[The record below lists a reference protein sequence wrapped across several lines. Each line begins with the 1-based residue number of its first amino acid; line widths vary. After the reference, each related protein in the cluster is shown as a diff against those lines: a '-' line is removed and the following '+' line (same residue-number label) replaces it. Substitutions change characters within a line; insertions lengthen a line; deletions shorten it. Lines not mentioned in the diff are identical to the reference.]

1 MGNFSIIK
9 LAAFGVL
16 AAYIFTGPA
25 AAQNSAKTL
34 RLALQDPIRTI
45 DEYND
50 SKPENS
56 LLSSVLYS
64 SLLRFDARAQTL
76 RPGLAK
82 SWTRTNS
89 TTIEFDLRDD
99 VTWHD
104 GEKVDA
110 DDVVALVTWISD
122 DNSKYG
128 RKNSFTFIK
137 GAEKL
142 SSSKVRITMKEPTAV
157 DLMTFAQITPI
168 YPEHVF
174 SSLAD
179 KADFGR
185 NPVGTGPY
193 RATSVDRNKGIYA
206 EKFKGYRLYG
216 FDHRETNVEKFTALP
231 INDAQT
237 QVAQFL
243 TGAIDVVRDLPPDQ
257 ARDLIKDKKYALTV
271 SDGLTMAFLQ
281 LDASGRSGK
290 KELQDVRVRK
300 ALHMAI
306 DRKTIA
312 SELIWGGGKARP
324 LDAFCVKPMAGC
336 EYATKAPDY
345 DPAAAKKLLAEAGY
359 ANGFELTIYATG
371 ERNGRNAQA
380 VAGYLTAVGVK
391 TGVRIINF
399 PTLSDL
405 QRDGKLE
412 AYVATYPPS
421 IADVDQTM
429 NRFFAKGRRDFT
441 GDPMLNEATETGAAE
456 VDPTKRAAI
465 YRAAFDKI
473 NTEAYALPLSNFP
486 ILFTHTADLAIRD
499 DSLGAWGAE
508 IFDFSW
514 K

>member
-1 MGNFSIIK
+1 MKIFSLVK
-9 LAAFGVL
+9 FAAMAVGATL
-16 AAYIFTGPA
+16 TISGPA
-25 AAQNSAKTL
+25 LAQQSTKTL

-64 SLLRFDARAQTL
+64 SLLWFDSRAQAL

-82 SWTRTNS
+82 SWTRINPTV
-89 TTIEFDLRDD
+89 IEFDLRDD

-110 DDVVALVTWISD
+110 DDVVALISWVAD

-142 SSSKVRITMKEPTAV
+142 SATKVRITMKEPTAV
-157 DLMTFAQITPI
+157 DLITFAQITPI

-174 SSLAD
+174 APLAE

-193 RATSVDRNKGIYA
+193 RVTSVDRNKGVFA
-206 EKFKGYRLYG
+206 EKFKNYRLYG
-216 FDHRETNVEKFTALP
+216 FDHPETNVEKFTAFP

-257 ARDLIKDKKYALTV
+257 VRDLLKDKKYALTV

-281 LDASGRSGK
+281 LDASGRAGK
-290 KELQDVRVRK
+290 KELQDARVRR

-324 LDAFCVKPMAGC
+324 LDAFCVKPMTGC
-336 EYATKAPDY
+336 DYTTKAPDF
-345 DPAAAKKLLAEAGY
+345 DPAGAKKLLAEAGY
-359 ANGFELTIYATG
+359 ASGFELTIYSTG

-391 TGVRIINF
+391 TSVRIINF

-421 IADVDQTM
+421 ISDVDQTM

-441 GDPMLNEATETGAAE
+441 GDPSLNEATEVGATE
-456 VDPTKRAAI
+456 VDVAKRNAI

>member
-1 MGNFSIIK
+1 MGIFSFVK
-9 LAAFGVL
+9 GVALVAAVGLALG
-16 AAYIFTGPA
+16 GPA
-25 AAQNSAKTL
+25 TAQNSVKTL
-34 RLALQDPIRTI
+34 RIALQDPIRTI

-64 SLLRFDARAQTL
+64 TLLWFDARAQTL
-76 RPGLAK
+76 RPALAK
-82 SWTRTNS
+82 SWSRINP
-89 TTIEFDLRDD
+89 TTIEFELRDD
-99 VTWHD
+99 IVWHD
-104 GEKVDA
+104 GEKMDA
-110 DDVVALVTWISD
+110 DDIVTLISWVAD

-142 SSSKVRITMKEPTAV
+142 SAHKVRLVMKEPTAV
-157 DLMTFAQITPI
+157 DLITFAQITPI
-168 YPEHVF
+168 YPDHVF
-174 SSLAD
+174 RPLTD

-193 RATSVDRNKGIYA
+193 RATNVDRNKGIVA
-206 EKFKGYRLYG
+206 EKFANHKLYG
-216 FDHRETNVEKFTALP
+216 FDRRETNVAKFTALP

-237 QVAQFL
+237 QVAQFI
-243 TGAIDVVRDLPPDQ
+243 TGNIDLVRDLPPDQ

-290 KELQDVRVRK
+290 KELQDARVRR
-300 ALHMAI
+300 ALHMAV

-336 EYATKAPDY
+336 QYTTKAPDY

-359 ANGFELTIYATG
+359 PNGFELVIHATG

-380 VAGYLTAVGVK
+380 VAGYLTAIGVK
-391 TGVRIINF
+391 SSVRVINF

-441 GDPMLNEATETGAAE
+441 GDPMLNEATETGASE
-456 VDPTKRAAI
+456 VDPAKRNAI

-486 ILFTHTADLAIRD
+486 ILFTHAADLVIRD

-508 IFDFSW
+508 ISDFSW

>member
-1 MGNFSIIK
+1 MGIFSIVK
-9 LAAFGVL
+9 SAVLGML
-16 AAYIFTGPA
+16 AAYILAGPA
-25 AAQNSAKTL
+25 VAQTAAKTL

-45 DEYND
+45 DEYSD

-64 SLLRFDARAQTL
+64 SLLWFDARAQTV

-82 SWTRTNS
+82 SWARINP
-89 TTIEFDLRDD
+89 TTIEFELRDD

-110 DDVVALVTWISD
+110 DDVVALIAWISD

-128 RKNSFTFIK
+128 RKNSFTFMK
-137 GAEKL
+137 SAEKL
-142 SSSKVRITMKEPTAV
+142 SATKVRITMKEPTAV
-157 DLMTFAQITPI
+157 DLITFAQITPI

-174 SSLAD
+174 APLAD

-193 RATSVDRNKGIYA
+193 RATSVDRNKGIFA
-206 EKFKGYRLYG
+206 EKFKDYRLYG
-216 FDHRETNVEKFTALP
+216 FDHPETNIEKFTALP

-257 ARDLIKDKKYALTV
+257 VRDLIKDKKYALTV

-290 KELQDVRVRK
+290 KELQDTRVRR

-336 EYATKAPDY
+336 EHATKAPDY
-345 DPAAAKKLLAEAGY
+345 DPAAARKLLAEAGY
-359 ANGFELTIYATG
+359 ANGFELTIYSTG

-391 TGVRIINF
+391 TSVRVINF

-441 GDPMLNEATETGAAE
+441 GDPMLNDATETGASE
-456 VDPTKRAAI
+456 VDVTKRNAI

>member
-1 MGNFSIIK
+1 MRIFSFVKFAIAVS
-9 LAAFGVL
+9 AALVL
-16 AAYIFTGPA
+16 SAPA
-25 AAQNSAKTL
+25 IAQKSAKTL

-64 SLLRFDARAQTL
+64 SLLWFDARAQTL

-82 SWTRTNS
+82 SWTRINP
-89 TTIEFDLRDD
+89 TTLEFDLRDD
-99 VTWHD
+99 ITWHD

-110 DDVVALVTWISD
+110 DDVVTLISWIAD

-142 SSSKVRITMKEPTAV
+142 SATKVRIVMKEPTAV
-157 DLMTFAQITPI
+157 DLITFAQITPI
-168 YPEHVF
+168 YPDHVF
-174 SSLAD
+174 GPLAE

-193 RATSVDRNKGIYA
+193 RATSVDRNKGIFA
-206 EKFKGYRLYG
+206 EKFKNYRLYG
-216 FDHRETNVEKFTALP
+216 FDHPESNIEKFTALP
-231 INDAQT
+231 VNDAQT
-237 QVAQFL
+237 QVAQFI
-243 TGAIDVVRDLPPDQ
+243 TGNIDLVRDLPPDQ
-257 ARDLIKDKKYALTV
+257 VRDLIKDGKFALTV

-290 KELQDVRVRK
+290 KELQDARVRK

-312 SELIWGGGKARP
+312 SELIWGGGRAHP
-324 LDAFCVKPMAGC
+324 IDAFCIKPMAGC
-336 EYATKAPDY
+336 DYTTKAPDY
-345 DPAAAKKLLAEAGY
+345 DPAAARKLLAEAGY
-359 ANGFELTIYATG
+359 ANGFELVIHSTG
-371 ERNGRNAQA
+371 ERNGRTAQA

-391 TGVRIINF
+391 TSVRVINF

-441 GDPMLNEATETGAAE
+441 GDRALNEATEAGASEAD
-456 VDPTKRAAI
+456 VAKRNAI
-465 YRAAFDKI
+465 YRAAFDKM
-473 NTEAYALPLSNFP
+473 NTEAYVLPLSTFP
-486 ILFTHTADLAIRD
+486 ILFTHSNDLAVRN

>member
-1 MGNFSIIK
+1 MGTASFAKIAG
-9 LAAFGVL
+9 LAL
-16 AAYIFTGPA
+16 TAAILCAGPA
-25 AAQNSAKTL
+25 DAQKSTKTL
-34 RLALQDPIRTI
+34 RIALQDPIRTI

-64 SLLRFDARAQTL
+64 SLLWFDARAGVL

-82 SWTRTNS
+82 SWARINP
-89 TTIEFDLRDD
+89 TTVEFELRDD
-99 VTWHD
+99 VSWHD
-104 GEKVDA
+104 GEKMDA
-110 DDVVALVTWISD
+110 DDVVALISWVAD

-142 SSSKVRITMKEPTAV
+142 SATKVRVTMKEPTAV
-157 DLMTFAQITPI
+157 DLITFAQITPI

-174 SSLAD
+174 APLAD

-193 RATSVDRNKGIYA
+193 RATSVDRNKGVFA
-206 EKFKGYRLYG
+206 EKFKNYRLYG
-216 FDHRETNVEKFTALP
+216 FDHPETNVEKFTAFP

-243 TGAIDVVRDLPPDQ
+243 TDAIDVVRDLPPDQ
-257 ARDLIKDKKYALTV
+257 VRDLLKDKKYALTV

-290 KELQDVRVRK
+290 KELQDPRVRR

-324 LDAFCVKPMAGC
+324 LDAFCVKPMTGC
-336 EYATKAPDY
+336 DYTTKAPDY
-345 DPAAAKKLLAEAGY
+345 DPAGAKKLLAEAGY

-421 IADVDQTM
+421 ISDVDQTM

-441 GDPMLNEATETGAAE
+441 GDPMLNEATEVGATE
-456 VDPTKRAAI
+456 VDVAKRNAI